1 MTDYE
6 MEIIKLIRENDN
18 QEEAV
23 VTAVNVILSFL
34 ELRESSQQPSACS
47 LQVQA

>member
-18 QEEAV
+18 QGDAV
-23 VTAVNVILSFL
+23 VAAVNVILSFL
-34 ELRESSQQPSACS
+34 EQLGSSQQPSACS